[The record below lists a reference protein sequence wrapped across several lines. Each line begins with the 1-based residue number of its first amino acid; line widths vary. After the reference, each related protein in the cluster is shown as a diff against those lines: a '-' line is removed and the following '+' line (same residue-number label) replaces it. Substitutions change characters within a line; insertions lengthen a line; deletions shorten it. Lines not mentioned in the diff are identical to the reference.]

1 MTKCL
6 GTTAEIKIN
15 TNIYILYANSPESP
29 HILRVRI
36 SNLTKYSPEEML
48 IMLLHVS
55 PEIRKTNTVDAN
67 KVCTLTKW
75 LSRKQQ

>member
-29 HILRVRI
+29 HIFW
-36 SNLTKYSPEEML
+36 
-48 IMLLHVS
+48 VS
-55 PEIRKTNTVDAN
+55 EYPI
-67 KVCTLTKW
+67 
-75 LSRKQQ
+75 